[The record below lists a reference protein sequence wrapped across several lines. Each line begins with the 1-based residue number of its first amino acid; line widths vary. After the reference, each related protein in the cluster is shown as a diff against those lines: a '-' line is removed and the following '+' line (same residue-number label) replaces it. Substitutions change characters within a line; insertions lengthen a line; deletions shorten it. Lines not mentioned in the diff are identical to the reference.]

1 MIVAIDPGTTESA
14 WVALDPH
21 ARKVVAWAKEPNARV
36 LDRLRGRD
44 SDFPLT
50 GLKDSL
56 ALEGVASYGMPV
68 GAEVFA
74 TVLWIGRFYEA
85 WVERGGAPPSLI
97 YRRAV
102 KLHLCHDSRAKD
114 GNIRTA
120 LVDLFGGKE
129 AAVGSKANR
138 GPLYGLSGDGW
149 AALAVA
155 VTVAATQP
163 TEAPAA

>member
-1 MIVAIDPGTTESA
+1 MIVAIDPGTTDSA
-14 WVALDPH
+14 WVAFNPQ
-21 ARKVVAWAKEPNARV
+21 ARKVVAWAREPNARV
-36 LDRLRGRD
+36 LERLRGRD
-44 SDFPLT
+44 SDFPLI
-50 GLKDSL
+50 GLEDSL
-56 ALEGVASYGMPV
+56 ALEMVASYGMPV

-114 GNIRTA
+114 GNIRAA
-120 LVDLFGGKE
+120 LLDLFGGKE
-129 AAVGSKANR
+129 AAVGRKAAP
-138 GPLYGLSGDGW
+138 GPLYGMSGDGW

-155 VTVAATQP
+155 VTVAATQT
-163 TEAPAA
+163 TEAPAS